1 MSGSEIVRRR
11 RLWYAALLGGAL
23 WLARVSLLPA
33 PIRGARLSGVSGAG
47 PFYAQLSWTYGIGA
61 RPISI
66 IFDLEAGPAAGS
78 ATTDGETLE
87 TEIPLAASPAGP
99 YRITISATY
108 RILGVARTVVTVV
121 EGEWARG

>member
-1 MSGSEIVRRR
+1 
-11 RLWYAALLGGAL
+11 
-23 WLARVSLLPA
+23 
-33 PIRGARLSGVSGAG
+33 
-47 PFYAQLSWTYGIGA
+47 
-61 RPISI
+61 
-66 IFDLEAGPAAGS
+66 LEAGPAAGS